1 MNMKKKIRQEEIL
14 SILRAMQTEVQ
25 VDKLARMLEV
35 STLTI
40 RRDLKELAEER
51 AIIRTSGGC
60 ILGGRV
66 AQESEYH
73 KKVASNFEL
82 KSKIGKR
89 AAQLVN
95 PGDVIFI
102 DDGSTTFHLAVN
114 LLHISSLTIYTNS
127 LVLVP
132 ELSRYSNIS
141 LNILGG
147 EVNSHSYSVSGSI
160 TETILDNIRFDKVF
174 MGADAVDKSGK
185 CFVKDTR
192 YLRITQMLMR
202 SGEEKILLADHTKVR
217 RHTGL
222 AYASLNEFDCW
233 ITTSGS
239 DRQQLENYNKMT
251 HTIVVK

>member
-202 SGEEKILLADHTKVR
+202 SGEEKICFV
-217 RHTGL
+217 
-222 AYASLNEFDCW
+222 SL
-233 ITTSGS
+233 
-239 DRQQLENYNKMT
+239 DRIETLNFIANRVARKR
-251 HTIVVK
+251 